1 MLRQVV
7 RRALRQSKVWCGMPA
22 EWAMWVGY
30 ACLRGRSVAFVPG
43 MRKTSAHCA
52 AGPPNEGQGFLR
64 HEKDSAMIH
73 RLISA
78 VAATLLLGS
87 ATAAQTTLPFALD
100 WKFEG
105 PAAPY
110 FLAIDNGHFGA
121 AGLDVEIVEGNG
133 SLDAIPKVATGAFP
147 VGFADINSL
156 MRFLDQNPGA
166 PVIGVMMI
174 YDKPPFAVVG
184 RRSLGVSEPADLI
197 GKVLGAPPPDGAWA
211 QFPIFA
217 AENGLDMAQITVE
230 PVGFPVREPMLADGQ
245 VQAITG
251 FSFTS
256 SLNTERLGVPME
268 DLSIMLMADYG
279 VALYGNAIIVNTDW
293 AAENGDV
300 LTAFL
305 GAVAL
310 GWKDAIA
317 DPEAAVAA
325 LMTRNPAAD
334 PVLEQNRLQMS
345 IDANV
350 LTPFV
355 QENGLGNID
364 PARMAT
370 AIEQTRSVYE
380 FVAEPDAAL
389 YFTPQFLPA
398 DGLML
403 R

>member
-1 MLRQVV
+1 
-7 RRALRQSKVWCGMPA
+7 
-22 EWAMWVGY
+22 
-30 ACLRGRSVAFVPG
+30 
-43 MRKTSAHCA
+43 
-52 AGPPNEGQGFLR
+52 
-64 HEKDSAMIH
+64 
-73 RLISA
+73 
-78 VAATLLLGS
+78 
-87 ATAAQTTLPFALD
+87 
-100 WKFEG
+100 
-105 PAAPY
+105 
-110 FLAIDNGHFGA
+110 
-121 AGLDVEIVEGNG
+121 
-133 SLDAIPKVATGAFP
+133 
-147 VGFADINSL
+147 
-156 MRFLDQNPGA
+156 
-166 PVIGVMMI
+166 
-174 YDKPPFAVVG
+174 
-184 RRSLGVSEPADLI
+184 
-197 GKVLGAPPPDGAWA
+197 
-211 QFPIFA
+211 
-217 AENGLDMAQITVE
+217 
-230 PVGFPVREPMLADGQ
+230 
-245 VQAITG
+245 
-251 FSFTS
+251 
-256 SLNTERLGVPME
+256 ME